1 MRRKHLPLLAALS
14 VLMLASL
21 ACQMLTSRLTPSST
35 PPPKATKMSTATKV
49 SLPATKTSPSNAQ
62 ATKEDTL
69 EPTAM
74 PKGATPTPTLK
85 GRTTTGPTMV
95 PTATNIPPTRSA
107 SQLDECINALPV
119 ASMPVAMEMMSSGN
133 TQNAHP
139 LLVCDNYVDNT
150 NGWEE
155 GEFNG
160 DYVTSG
166 SSSIE
171 GGAYFWRGYSNDGA
185 VWYEFPPNGG
195 VVSDFAVVVDAR
207 ILTGPEGTKVGIYY
221 RYNESSDN
229 FYLFSVSRTEYE
241 VYIYYEGDWEEL
253 ISSTPVPEGFD
264 IDAGDAWIA
273 VDVVGDLHT
282 FYINNESV
290 AMWTDDRI
298 SSGEVG
304 IGMELEANPDVEAS
318 ADFYHFVLRG
328 E

>member
-1 MRRKHLPLLAALS
+1 
-14 VLMLASL
+14 
-21 ACQMLTSRLTPSST
+21 
-35 PPPKATKMSTATKV
+35 
-49 SLPATKTSPSNAQ
+49 
-62 ATKEDTL
+62 
-69 EPTAM
+69 
-74 PKGATPTPTLK
+74 
-85 GRTTTGPTMV
+85 
-95 PTATNIPPTRSA
+95 
-107 SQLDECINALPV
+107 
-119 ASMPVAMEMMSSGN
+119 MPVAMEMMSSGN

-139 LLVCDNYVDNT
+139 LLVCDNFVDNT